1 MTKDNG
7 CVGSYSVSG
16 YTRGDGTDVSGY
28 TRSCGAAHNSSNSST
43 SSKSSSNPQL
53 DDEEKMKQRAELL
66 YPQTENKQNKNVKH
80 QIKNVIAVDYIENPA
95 AKWLGEKATGKEAA
109 ENLKQSKIIYN
120 KAQAKSI
127 LAAVGIEDEDI
138 INDLTTSDEAKTIEA
153 ATRIANRFKNMQ
165 EETAKKTKEQ
175 LANIDIT
182 PAGSNKPTADNVMTW
197 EKFSMLSAEE
207 QDKFANEHPEEFE
220 NL

>member
-1 MTKDNG
+1 MDRKTLLEKGFTEEQVTEILNGFHAEKQLLEAEKNRLSKELDAKIKEATELAGYKAQIAEIEKSKMTEQEQI
-7 CVGSYSVSG
+7 
-16 YTRGDGTDVSGY
+16 
-28 TRSCGAAHNSSNSST
+28 AA
-43 SSKSSSNPQL
+43 
-53 DDEEKMKQRAELL
+53 MK
-66 YPQTENKQNKNVKH
+66 
-80 QIKNVIAVDYIENPA
+80 
-95 AKWLGEKATGKEAA
+95 KEAA

-138 INDLTTSDEAKTIEA
+138 INDLTTSDESKTIEA

-182 PAGSNKPTADNVMTW
+182 PAGSNKPTDDNVMTW

-207 QDKFANEHPEEFE
+207 QDKFANEHPDEFE
-220 NL
+220 KL

>member
-1 MTKDNG
+1 MDRKTLLEKGFTEEQVTEILNGFHAEKQALEDEKNRLSKELDAKTKEASELAGYKAQIAEIEKSKMTEAEQI
-7 CVGSYSVSG
+7 
-16 YTRGDGTDVSGY
+16 
-28 TRSCGAAHNSSNSST
+28 AA
-43 SSKSSSNPQL
+43 
-53 DDEEKMKQRAELL
+53 MK
-66 YPQTENKQNKNVKH
+66 
-80 QIKNVIAVDYIENPA
+80 
-95 AKWLGEKATGKEAA
+95 KEAA

-197 EKFSMLSAEE
+197 EKFSMMSAEE

>member
-1 MTKDNG
+1 MDRKTLLEKGFTEEQVTEILNGFHAEKQLLEAEKNRLSKELDAKIKEATELAGYKAQIAEIEKSKMTEQEQI
-7 CVGSYSVSG
+7 
-16 YTRGDGTDVSGY
+16 
-28 TRSCGAAHNSSNSST
+28 AA
-43 SSKSSSNPQL
+43 
-53 DDEEKMKQRAELL
+53 MK
-66 YPQTENKQNKNVKH
+66 
-80 QIKNVIAVDYIENPA
+80 
-95 AKWLGEKATGKEAA
+95 KEAA

-182 PAGSNKPTADNVMTW
+182 PAGSNKPTDDNVMTW

-207 QDKFANEHPEEFE
+207 QDKFANEHPDEFE
-220 NL
+220 KL

>member
-1 MTKDNG
+1 MDRKTLLEKGFTEEQVTEILNGFHAEKQALEDEKNRLSKELDAKTKEASELATYKAQIAEIEKSKMTEAEQI
-7 CVGSYSVSG
+7 
-16 YTRGDGTDVSGY
+16 
-28 TRSCGAAHNSSNSST
+28 AA
-43 SSKSSSNPQL
+43 
-53 DDEEKMKQRAELL
+53 MK
-66 YPQTENKQNKNVKH
+66 
-80 QIKNVIAVDYIENPA
+80 
-95 AKWLGEKATGKEAA
+95 KEAA

-138 INDLTTSDEAKTIEA
+138 INDLTTSDETKTIEA

-207 QDKFANEHPEEFE
+207 QDKFANEHPDEFE

>member
-1 MTKDNG
+1 MDRKTLLEKGFTEEQVTEILNGFHAEKQALEAEKDRLSKELDAKIKEATELAGYKAQIAEIEKSKMTE
-7 CVGSYSVSG
+7 
-16 YTRGDGTDVSGY
+16 
-28 TRSCGAAHNSSNSST
+28 AEQIEA
-43 SSKSSSNPQL
+43 
-53 DDEEKMKQRAELL
+53 MK
-66 YPQTENKQNKNVKH
+66 
-80 QIKNVIAVDYIENPA
+80 
-95 AKWLGEKATGKEAA
+95 KEAA

-127 LAAVGIEDEDI
+127 LVAVGIEDEDI
-138 INDLTTSDEAKTIEA
+138 INDLTTSDETKTIEA

-197 EKFSMLSAEE
+197 EKFSMMSAEE
-207 QDKFANEHPEEFE
+207 QDKFANEHPEEFN

>member
-1 MTKDNG
+1 MDRKTLLEKGFTEEQVTEILNGFHAEKQALEDEKNRLSKELDAKTKEASELATYKAQIAEIEKSKMTEAEQI
-7 CVGSYSVSG
+7 
-16 YTRGDGTDVSGY
+16 
-28 TRSCGAAHNSSNSST
+28 AA
-43 SSKSSSNPQL
+43 
-53 DDEEKMKQRAELL
+53 MK
-66 YPQTENKQNKNVKH
+66 
-80 QIKNVIAVDYIENPA
+80 
-95 AKWLGEKATGKEAA
+95 KEAA

-138 INDLTTSDEAKTIEA
+138 INDLTTSDETKTIEA

-207 QDKFANEHPEEFE
+207 QDKFANEHPDEFE
-220 NL
+220 KL